1 MISFLRGKIIFQ
13 DKDFIIIEVGGVGY
27 QVFVL
32 PNFKTGSA
40 SDEIEIYTH
49 LYVREDVLRLYGFL
63 SMGELKLFELLI
75 SISGIGPKAAQ
86 GILSLASPENIRTAI
101 AQGDASILTRVSG
114 IGRKTAERVILE
126 LRNKVEVSVDEISES
141 GRTISADSDVVE
153 ALVGLG
159 YRPTEAQSALKDIPS
174 EIKGVEEKIKWVLK
188 ELGRKQRGG
197 LV

>member
-13 DKDFIIIEVGGVGY
+13 DKDFIIIEVNGIGY
-27 QVFVL
+27 QIFVL
-32 PNFKTGSA
+32 PNFKTDPE

-49 LYVREDVLRLYGFL
+49 LYVREDALKLYGF
-63 SMGELKLFELLI
+63 SAMGELKLFELLI

-86 GILSLASPENIRTAI
+86 GILSLASPENIRAAI

-126 LRNKVEVSVDEISES
+126 LRNKVEVSPEEISGG
-141 GRTISADSDVVE
+141 GRIISADSDVVE

-159 YRPTEAQSALKDIPS
+159 YRPIEAQSAIKDIPS
-174 EIKGVEEKIKWVLK
+174 EVEGVEEKIKWVLK
-188 ELGRKQRGG
+188 ELGRK
-197 LV
+197 

>member
-13 DKDFIIIEVGGVGY
+13 DKDFVIVEVGGVGY

-32 PNFKTGSA
+32 PNFKVDPE

-49 LYVREDVLRLYGFL
+49 LYVREDALKLYGF
-63 SMGELKLFELLI
+63 SAMGELKLFELLI

-86 GILSLASPENIRTAI
+86 GILSLASPENIRAAI
-101 AQGDASILTRVSG
+101 AHGDASVLTRVSG

-126 LRNKVEVSVDEISES
+126 LRNKVEISPEEVSGG
-141 GRTISADSDVVE
+141 GRIINADSDVVE

-159 YRPTEAQSALKDIPS
+159 YRPAEAQSALKDIPS
-174 EIKGVEEKIKWVLK
+174 EVEGVEEKIKWVLK
-188 ELGRKQRGG
+188 ELGRK
-197 LV
+197 

>member
-13 DKDFIIIEVGGVGY
+13 DKDFIIVEINGVGY

-32 PNFKTGSA
+32 PNFKTDLE

-49 LYVREDVLRLYGFL
+49 LYVREDILKLYGFSAL
-63 SMGELKLFELLI
+63 GELKLFELLI

-86 GILSLASPENIRTAI
+86 GILSLASPENIRAAI
-101 AQGDASILTRVSG
+101 AHGDASVLTRVSG

-126 LRNKVEVSVDEISES
+126 LRNKVEISPEEISGT
-141 GRTISADSDVVE
+141 GRIINADSDVVE

-159 YRPTEAQSALKDIPS
+159 YRPAQAQAALKEIPS
-174 EIKGVEEKIKWVLK
+174 EIESIEEKIKWVLK
-188 ELGRKQRGG
+188 ELGRK
-197 LV
+197 